1 MKNNEQ
7 ENLSS
12 KAYAFIKAGIMN
24 GTIPSG
30 SVVSEIA
37 LAKEIGIS
45 RTPVREAIRQL
56 SHEGILN
63 QIPRFG
69 TVVKEVNLRDI
80 VEISELREA
89 LEPYAVAKCVE
100 NVTDIQLN
108 LLAELCDEIAGFIT
122 KLEQMGQECLDE
134 KDSKRFLAIDLG
146 FHMIIIN
153 TAGNAKIRDILI
165 NARTMARLFIEMHD
179 INVNKLKNTY
189 THHTAIYNAI
199 KDRDADKARNAMLEH
214 LRVSKQP
221 ALMQYH
227 SYQILHGLNSKS
239 TNAGEYTLENV
250 LSQCGLNELV
260 NEPA

>member
-1 MKNNEQ
+1 MRNGEQ

-12 KAYAFIKAGIMN
+12 KAYSFIKAGIMN
-24 GTIPSG
+24 GTIPTG

-69 TVVKEVNLRDI
+69 TVVKEVNLKDI

-89 LEPYAVAKCVE
+89 LEPYAVVKCIE
-100 NVTDIQLN
+100 NISDFQLN
-108 LLAELCDEIAGFIT
+108 LLGELCDEIAGFIT
-122 KLEQMGQECLDE
+122 KLEHKGKDCLD
-134 KDSKRFLAIDLG
+134 DTDAKRFLAIDLG
-146 FHMIIIN
+146 FHMVIIDC
-153 TAGNAKIRDILI
+153 AGNSKIRDILI
-165 NARTMARLFIEMHD
+165 NARTMARLFVEMHD
-179 INVNKLKNTY
+179 ITVNKLKHTY
-189 THHTAIYNAI
+189 SHHTAIYSAI
-199 KDRDADKARNAMLEH
+199 KEKDAEKARQAMLEH
-214 LRVSKQP
+214 LRASKQP

-227 SYQILHGLNSKS
+227 SYQLLHSMNSRN

-250 LSQCGLNELV
+250 LSRCGLNELV
-260 NEPA
+260 DEPA

>member
-1 MKNNEQ
+1 MKNNDQ
-7 ENLSS
+7 ENLSN
-12 KAYAFIKAGIMN
+12 KAYSFIKAGIMN
-24 GTIPSG
+24 GTIPTG

-89 LEPYAVAKCVE
+89 LEPYVVTKCVE
-100 NVTDIQLN
+100 NISDSQLS
-108 LLAELCDEIAGFIT
+108 LLSDLCEEIAGFIS
-122 KLEQMGQECLDE
+122 KLKQSDKTCLDA
-134 KDSKRFLAIDLG
+134 KDAKRFLAIDLG
-146 FHMIIIN
+146 FHMTIIN
-153 TAGNAKIRDILI
+153 CAGNKRIRDILI
-165 NARTMARLFIEMHD
+165 NARTMARLFVEMHD
-179 INVNKLKNTY
+179 ITISKLQSTY
-189 THHTAIYNAI
+189 THHVAIYEAI
-199 KDRDADKARNAMLEH
+199 KERDGEKASLAMLEH

-227 SYQILHGLNSKS
+227 SYQLLHGLNNVNS
-239 TNAGEYTLENV
+239 AGEYTLENV

-260 NEPA
+260 EEPA